1 MKFLKCVIWFL
12 KEHANIGIAL
22 ALFLLLS
29 LQIEKQYRSTRYF
42 DNCLSQKW
50 QYAGKPVKR
59 PFNAEH
65 LQEFALI
72 CQKAIKLGPE
82 AFDYFKGRTHKYII
96 KYN

>member
-1 MKFLKCVIWFL
+1 MWFL

-22 ALFLLLS
+22 KLFLLLG

-50 QYAGKPVKR
+50 KYAGEPVKR
-59 PFNAEH
+59 PFKTEH
-65 LQEFALI
+65 LQEFTGI
-72 CQKAIKLGPE
+72 CQKAIKLGPKV
-82 AFDYFKGRTHKYII
+82 FDYFKGRTHRYII

>member
-1 MKFLKCVIWFL
+1 MKFLKCLMWFL
-12 KEHANIGIAL
+12 KENANIGIAL

-65 LQEFALI
+65 LQEFAGI
-72 CQKAIKLGPE
+72 CQKAKKLGPE

>member
-1 MKFLKCVIWFL
+1 MKFLKCVMWFL
-12 KEHANIGIAL
+12 KENANIGIAL
-22 ALFLLLS
+22 ALFLLLG

-59 PFNAEH
+59 PFNPEH
-65 LQEFALI
+65 LQEFAGI
-72 CQKAIKLGPE
+72 CQKAIKLGPA

-96 KYN
+96 RYN

>member
-1 MKFLKCVIWFL
+1 MKFLKCVMWFL

-22 ALFLLLS
+22 EFFLLLS

-50 QYAGKPVKR
+50 KYAGEPLKR
-59 PFNAEH
+59 PFKTEH
-65 LQEFALI
+65 LQEFTGI

-82 AFDYFKGRTHKYII
+82 AFDYFKGRTHRYII

>member
-22 ALFLLLS
+22 ALFLLLG

-50 QYAGKPVKR
+50 QYAGKAVKR

-65 LQEFALI
+65 LQEFVGI
-72 CQKAIKLGPE
+72 CQKAIKLGRE
-82 AFDYFKGRTHKYII
+82 AFDYFRGRTHKYII
-96 KYN
+96 RYN

>member
-1 MKFLKCVIWFL
+1 MWFL

-22 ALFLLLS
+22 KLFLLLG

-50 QYAGKPVKR
+50 KYAGEPVKR
-59 PFNAEH
+59 PFKTEH
-65 LQEFALI
+65 LQEFTGI
-72 CQKAIKLGPE
+72 CQKAIKLGPK
-82 AFDYFKGRTHKYII
+82 AFDYFKGRTHRYII

>member
-1 MKFLKCVIWFL
+1 MKFLKCVMWFL
-12 KEHANIGIAL
+12 KENANIGIAL
-22 ALFLLLS
+22 ALFLLLG

-50 QYAGKPVKR
+50 QYAGEPVKR

-65 LQEFALI
+65 LQEFAGI
-72 CQKAIKLGPE
+72 CQKAIKLGLE

-96 KYN
+96 RYN

>member
-1 MKFLKCVIWFL
+1 MKFLKCVMWFL

-22 ALFLLLS
+22 KLFLLLG

-50 QYAGKPVKR
+50 KYAGEPVKR
-59 PFNAEH
+59 PFKTEH
-65 LQEFALI
+65 LQEFTGI
-72 CQKAIKLGPE
+72 CQKAIKLGPK
-82 AFDYFKGRTHKYII
+82 AFDYFKGRTHRYII